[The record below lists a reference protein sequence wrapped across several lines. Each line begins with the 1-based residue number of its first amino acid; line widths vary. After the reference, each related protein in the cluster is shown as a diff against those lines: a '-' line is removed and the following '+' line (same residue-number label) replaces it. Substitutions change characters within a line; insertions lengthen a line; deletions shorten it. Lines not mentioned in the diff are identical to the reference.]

1 MVRVASASA
10 KPNDVVPVVASR
22 LRSPSNDTRPGLV
35 CAQTG
40 RPSESSVRVA
50 SVCPIPAGPRRKADF
65 ATTALRVL
73 GALYAWAL
81 WAFMVALV
89 GSQFLGIVWN
99 TSERSGEA
107 ASPFPLSSGMRKII
121 EADES
126 PYSDRAVACMLN
138 KRRFSPKQLHL
149 AISSSGVSASTID
162 AASRGINGFRVTP
175 RDGSQLVLNY
185 EARASYTTMCSLM
198 AAIVDPILD
207 SCESLG
213 YNVTR
218 DALRVVPS
226 VDGDDLVYLPD
237 SLPVL
242 ILPLA
247 DNNPYARMAVP
258 GWDGSACTFSL
269 EGISTVS
276 SATSAIASGAAF
288 YMIGASR
295 AASESFLTRQVH
307 SLTDTS
313 SGAWRNGW
321 YEVERSDG
329 ASSKWYG
336 NAISTARTPDS
347 EINVPQ
353 RQFKLQASGGKEL
366 DCSVPGQCQAITYSE
381 AWETPSTT
389 MDVSMSEYTSA
400 IVANAS
406 RYGRYHSRIRSTTRI
421 TSQYDLATFISDVS
435 VLAGLLRWGA
445 ALAALHLSYA
455 ARRQIPYR
463 NGGIGVLSCSR
474 SFNFVPILLLPRVR
488 VMLAAFATLGLGG
501 HAAMSAGDQSA
512 LLNAWFVVYPATAEF
527 LVYFYCLLNWAGILF
542 KRRVT
547 DSLFGP
553 TLITLCLLHY
563 CRDPL
568 ASLWFDEDSTLSPSI
583 EASEFATAGLSTL
596 FTSDLLVRL
605 NSGGSKKNGLALFA
619 LKLAL
624 LGVNALF
631 MLIPTRYTSFQA
643 RSRDTGVV
651 CTTEQTLAFRASRVG
666 GLGISS
672 LYEQVR
678 SEADGLDRPMLL
690 NSYEVA
696 RLGYIIVGG
705 KFLIGIADWYKLL
718 LLSPMR
724 FVRRPTNIRIVLF
737 MVHTNDKG
745 QASEDKPAVVCE
757 GPVIV
762 RVNDP
767 RLCSINIIDIS
778 IKNFQ

>member
-1 MVRVASASA
+1 MVRVASVSA
-10 KPNDVVPVVASR
+10 RPNDVVPLAASR
-22 LRSPSNDTRPGLV
+22 PCSPSDGVELVRAHPGRSS
-35 CAQTG
+35 G
-40 RPSESSVRVA
+40 SSVRVA
-50 SVCPIPAGPRRKADF
+50 SVCAAPADSRRKADS

-149 AISSSGVSASTID
+149 AISSSGVSASTVD

-175 RDGSQLVLNY
+175 RDGTQLVLNA

-198 AAIVDPILD
+198 AAVVDPVLD

-218 DALRVVPS
+218 DALRVAPS

-237 SLPVL
+237 SLPML
-242 ILPLA
+242 ILPFA
-247 DNNPYARMAVP
+247 DNYPYARVAVP
-258 GWDGSACTFSL
+258 GWDGSACMFDL
-269 EGISTVS
+269 AGISTDS
-276 SATSAIASGAAF
+276 SPASAIASGAAF
-288 YMIGASR
+288 YMVGTSR
-295 AASESFLTRQVH
+295 AASEDFIARQVH
-307 SLTDTS
+307 SLTGTTV
-313 SGAWRNGW
+313 GAWRNGW
-321 YEVERSDG
+321 YEVEQSDG
-329 ASSKWYG
+329 ASSKWFG
-336 NAISTARTPDS
+336 HAISTARTPDS

-353 RQFKLQASGGKEL
+353 RQFKLQASGGEEL
-366 DCSVPGQCQAITYSE
+366 NCLIPGECQEITYSE
-381 AWETPSTT
+381 VWKTPSIT
-389 MDVSMSEYTSA
+389 MDVTMSEYTSA
-400 IVANAS
+400 VVANAS
-406 RYGRYHSRIRSTTRI
+406 RYGRYHTRVRSTTRI
-421 TSQYDLATFISDVS
+421 ASQYDLATFISDVT

-445 ALAALHLSYA
+445 ALAALHCSHA
-455 ARRQIPYR
+455 ARRQTPYLSA
-463 NGGIGVLSCSR
+463 GIGVLSCSR

-501 HAAMSAGDQSA
+501 HAAVSAGDQSA

-547 DSLFGP
+547 DTLFGP
-553 TLITLCLLHY
+553 TLIALCLLHF
-563 CRDPL
+563 CRDSL

-583 EASEFATAGLSTL
+583 EASEFAAAGLSTL

-631 MLIPTRYTSFQA
+631 MIMPTRHTSFQA

-651 CTTEQTLAFRASRVG
+651 CTTEQMLAFRASRVG
-666 GLGISS
+666 GLGISG

-678 SEADGLDRPMLL
+678 SEADGPDRSVLL
-690 NSYEVA
+690 RSYEVA
-696 RLGYIIVGG
+696 RLGYVIVGG
-705 KFLIGIADWYKLL
+705 KFLISIADWYKLL

-737 MVHTNDKG
+737 VVHAGDKG
-745 QASEDKPAVVCE
+745 QASEDKPAVVRE
-757 GPVIV
+757 GPFIV

-767 RLCSINIIDIS
+767 RLCSINITDIS
-778 IKNFQ
+778 IKSFQ